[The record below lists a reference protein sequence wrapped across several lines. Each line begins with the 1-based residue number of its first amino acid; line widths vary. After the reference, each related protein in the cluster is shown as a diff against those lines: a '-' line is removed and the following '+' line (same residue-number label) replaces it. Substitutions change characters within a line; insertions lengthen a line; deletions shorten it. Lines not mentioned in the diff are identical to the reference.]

1 MAKAKRPKW
10 LLAIVVLL
18 ALLLVWIMIFP
29 DGKIA
34 AADRAVDRFFLGIFR
49 K

>member
-1 MAKAKRPKW
+1 MAKAKRSKW
-10 LLAIVVLL
+10 LLAVIILL
-18 ALLLVWIMIFP
+18 ALLLVWITIFP

-34 AADRAVDRFFLGIFR
+34 AADRAVDQFFLGIFR

>member
-1 MAKAKRPKW
+1 MAKAERSRW
-10 LLAIVVLL
+10 LLAIIILL
-18 ALLLVWIMIFP
+18 ALLLVWINIFP

-34 AADRAVDRFFLGIFR
+34 AADQAVDRFFLGIFR